1 MIALG
6 IESTAH
12 TFGVGIVSE
21 EGEILANVYETYRS
35 ETGGMRPFNV
45 AEHHSKVAVKVVK
58 EALREAGVSL
68 NEISVIG
75 FSRGPGIGQPLQ
87 IGAVVA
93 RSLAVTA
100 KKPLIGV
107 NHPLAHVEIG
117 RKVAKSYDPVAL
129 YVSGGNTQVIT
140 HSGDRYVVL
149 GETLDIGIGNA
160 QEKLGREVGLPFP
173 AGPHL
178 DKIRGSWVSLPYVV
192 KGMDLSFSGLVTE
205 AMRRIK
211 RGENV
216 EDVLWSFME
225 VAFSMLIEVAE
236 RALAMTGKKELLLVG
251 GVAASPRLREKA
263 EIMCRE
269 RGAILKTI
277 PPRLARDNG
286 AMIAWTSI
294 LAYKVFGAD
303 RLEHT
308 YVLPDWRI
316 DDIRWPLLEV

>member
-21 EGEILANVYETYRS
+21 EGEVLANVYDAFKS
-35 ETGGMRPFNV
+35 ETGGMRPFEV
-45 AEHHSKVAVKVVK
+45 AEHHSKVAVQVIK
-58 EALREAGVSL
+58 EALKEAGISL
-68 NEISVIG
+68 NEVDLIG

-87 IGAVVA
+87 IGAIVA
-93 RSLAVTA
+93 RSLAKTIG
-100 KKPLIGV
+100 KPLVGV

-178 DKIRGSWVSLPYVV
+178 DRIEGNWISLPYVV

-205 AMRRIK
+205 AIRRIRK
-211 RGENV
+211 GERK

-236 RALAMTGKKELLLVG
+236 RALAMTGKEDLLLVG
-251 GVAASPRLREKA
+251 GVAASPRLRRKA

-269 RGAILKTI
+269 RGVNLKTI
-277 PPRLARDNG
+277 PPKLARDNG

-294 LAYKVFGAD
+294 LAYKVFGANE
-303 RLEHT
+303 LEDT
-308 YVLPDWRI
+308 FVLPNWRI
-316 DDIRWPLLEV
+316 DDITWPLLEV